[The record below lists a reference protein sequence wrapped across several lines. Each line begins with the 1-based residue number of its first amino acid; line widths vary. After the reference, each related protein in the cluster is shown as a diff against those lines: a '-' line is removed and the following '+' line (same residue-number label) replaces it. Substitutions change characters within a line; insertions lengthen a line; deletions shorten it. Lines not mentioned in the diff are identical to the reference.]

1 MWNKLTVFWI
11 IKITIPE
18 ERWWKTRLHRLF
30 FLINFIVV
38 VTYEYILSKKKR
50 EMICSPSQNAPIQW
64 FWHPLSHLPVDLLQG
79 DPSLQWPWQ
88 DTHVRFEIYSMSL
101 QTETDAYQTSFF
113 IVFLIMWRQSKASS
127 SVCVRYFSWL
137 SINPMSYIDH

>member
-1 MWNKLTVFWI
+1 MWNKLTAFWI

-38 VTYEYILSKKKR
+38 VTYEYILSKKKGND
-50 EMICSPSQNAPIQW
+50 MLTLAKCAN
-64 FWHPLSHLPVDLLQG
+64 PVILTSVITSSSWLIARWPVFTMALTRHTRSVRDIFHVITNWNRRIPNLL
-79 DPSLQWPWQ
+79 L
-88 DTHVRFEIYSMSL
+88 HC
-101 QTETDAYQTSFF
+101 
-113 IVFLIMWRQSKASS
+113 FLIMWRQSKASS